1 MSYISRSLNIVLKFI
16 ALNMLLLGFISPS
29 FSQNKNLAPSFN
41 GLRTQANILLMPLDI
56 ELSEISLGGVIEPK
70 AEWTDRAKSLIATKI
85 KDRKNILGINFI
97 DLVDDGQNE
106 EVNDIN
112 ALHAAIAQSIALHH
126 FGTGLN
132 ALPTKGGS
140 LDWSLGEVVKELKGN
155 TAAEYALFF
164 WVRDTY
170 SSSERKVAAFAMALL
185 GKSMQGGLQV
195 AYSSLVDLK
204 TGTVVWFNL
213 IKKPEGD
220 LRNPEGS
227 AIALDDLLSNF
238 PIAK

>member
-1 MSYISRSLNIVLKFI
+1 MSYISRSFNIVLKFI
-16 ALNMLLLGFISPS
+16 ALNILLLGIISPS
-29 FSQNKNLAPSFN
+29 FSQNKNLAPGFN
-41 GLRTQANILLMPLDI
+41 VLRSQSSILLMPLDI

-70 AEWTDRAKSLIATKI
+70 AEWTDTAKTLLASKI
-85 KDRKNILGINFI
+85 KDKKSILGVNFI
-97 DLVDDGQNE
+97 DIVDDGQNE
-106 EVNDIN
+106 EINDIN
-112 ALHAAIAQSIALHH
+112 SLHAAIAQSIALHH

-132 ALPTKGGS
+132 SLPTKNGN

-155 TAAEYALFF
+155 TSADYALFF

-185 GKSMQGGLQV
+185 GKSMPGGLQV

-204 TGTVVWFNL
+204 TGSVVWFNL
-213 IKKPEGD
+213 IKKPDGD
-220 LRNPEGS
+220 LRSDDGS
-227 AIALDDLLSNF
+227 SIALDNLLSNF